1 MFLPEHLGVELT
13 KVPLLYYF
21 YLIFLGVLKKFT
33 ISKALK
39 FSSDHLSFFGL
50 SD

>member
-1 MFLPEHLGVELT
+1 MFLPDHLGVELP

-21 YLIFLGVLKKFT
+21 YFIFLGVLKKFT

-39 FSSDHLSFFGL
+39 FSSDHPFFFWSL
-50 SD
+50 